1 MATVWRAHDTVVG
14 EDVAVKRMHP
24 RVQDDP
30 DLLARFRREAQVVSR
45 LSHPCLVRL
54 IDEGSDDD
62 GPYIVFELVEG
73 TSLKAL
79 IRARGRLTPQESA
92 STTSQ
97 IARALE
103 VAHRAGVV
111 HRDIKSHNILVTDEG
126 IAKLTDFGIARL
138 LDADSGGLTRTGTV
152 LGTSDYLAPE
162 QARGLGIDGRTDVYA
177 LGVVLY
183 ECLTGELP
191 FPADAPMAVALRQV
205 RDPMPDPRAQVPGTP
220 AHLASAVLRAC
231 EKDPEARFASAL
243 DMADAVMDA
252 PSEGT
257 AVMPVLSAAM
267 VTAHHVT
274 GRMGAVG
281 DAGPHDAAL
290 PGDGDTGR
298 TQSWAMAGDDGN
310 DCTGPT
316 PSLPQDP
323 PPTASF
329 VPAIAT
335 ASRRR
340 HVWPWVVLSLLV
352 LAAVGVGA
360 FVVARGPAGAS
371 VTAGGAGAVPGT
383 AAASATGELVTLPL
397 ASVTASDPE
406 GEGRE
411 MPAEVPLSY
420 DGNDATSWHT
430 ERYATPAFG
439 NIKSGVGLTLALA
452 SPAVARQMDLTSPST
467 GGAFEVRAGALTGVP
482 RVVGRGTFR
491 AGRQAVSL
499 SAGPAATDYTLWI
512 TDLPPAISGGGYQAG
527 VGEVSLTG
535 TAKDAP

>member
-1 MATVWRAHDTVVG
+1 MATVWRAHDTVMG
-14 EDVAVKRMHP
+14 EGVAVKRMHP

-92 STTSQ
+92 SITSQ

-138 LDADSGGLTRTGTV
+138 LDADSGGLTHTGTV

-205 RDPMPDPRAQVPGTP
+205 RDPMPDPRARVPGTP

-231 EKDPEARFASAL
+231 EKDPDARFASAL

-257 AVMPVLSAAM
+257 AVMPVLSSAM
-267 VTAHHVT
+267 VTAHRVT
-274 GRMGAVG
+274 GRRGAVD
-281 DAGPHDAAL
+281 DAGPHDAAF
-290 PGDGDTGR
+290 PGDDDTGR
-298 TQSWAMAGDDGN
+298 IEARTMAGDDDGGR
-310 DCTGPT
+310 TGPS
-316 PSLPQDP
+316 PSPPQDP

-329 VPAIAT
+329 APTIVT

-340 HVWPWVVLSLLV
+340 HVWPWVVLSPLI
-352 LAAVGVGA
+352 LAAAGVGA
-360 FVVARGPAGAS
+360 FVVVRGPGGAPL
-371 VTAGGAGAVPGT
+371 TAGAGAT
-383 AAASATGELVTLPL
+383 ATGELVTLPL

-411 MPAEVPLSY
+411 MPAELPLSY

-430 ERYATPAFG
+430 ERYATPDFG

-467 GGAFEVRAGALTGVP
+467 GGAFEVRAGALTGTP
-482 RVVGRGTFR
+482 RVVGRGSFR
-491 AGRQAVSL
+491 TGRQAVSL
-499 SAGPAATDYTLWI
+499 NAGPAATDYTLWI
-512 TDLPPAISGGGYQAG
+512 TALPPAISGGGYQAG